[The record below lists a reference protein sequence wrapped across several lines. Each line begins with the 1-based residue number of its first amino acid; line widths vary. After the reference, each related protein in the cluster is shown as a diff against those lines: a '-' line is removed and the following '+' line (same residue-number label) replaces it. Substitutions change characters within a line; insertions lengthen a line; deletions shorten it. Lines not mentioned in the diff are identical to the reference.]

1 MAGIERH
8 VIPLPDVGAV
18 QDIRSVIPWDLDI
31 RLLEGGNAAGSIE
44 TISAKRVS
52 LSRFHFPW
60 KLHQRGAPPP
70 GMRTFGI
77 GVEPGQRLP
86 FCGYPLQDD
95 WLVAFPSASGF
106 DAQSDVSFRTY
117 GLTVDEALME
127 ETASALGLPSPAD
140 TVPEVGVYGA
150 SHVRASGIRESLNRI
165 FRVASQPRRD
175 ICEPG
180 LVRALEGDLVAQLLG
195 MLSGDSERRSR
206 PRYRDRALKRCLEF
220 IEQPTRRLISVQELC
235 EVSGAS
241 WRTLDYAFKER
252 FGVTPQAYLRA
263 RRLNAVQS
271 ELRDARSERGA
282 VARVAGEWEFWH
294 MGDFAGGYRQLFGEL
309 PSETLGRQSHVPGLG
324 PEVATQGRA

>member
-1 MAGIERH
+1 
-8 VIPLPDVGAV
+8 
-18 QDIRSVIPWDLDI
+18 
-31 RLLEGGNAAGSIE
+31 
-44 TISAKRVS
+44 
-52 LSRFHFPW
+52 
-60 KLHQRGAPPP
+60 
-70 GMRTFGI
+70 MRTFGV
-77 GVEPGQRLP
+77 GVVSGQRLP

-117 GLTVDEALME
+117 GLTIDEALLE

-140 TVPEVGVYGA
+140 SVPEVGVYGA

-165 FRVASQPRRD
+165 FGVASRPSRD
-175 ICEPG
+175 ICEPD

-195 MLSGDSERRSR
+195 VLSGASETSSR
-206 PRYRDRALKRCLEF
+206 LRHRDRALRRCLEF
-220 IEQPTRRLISVQELC
+220 IEQPTRRLINVQELC

-263 RRLNAVQS
+263 RRLNAVRS
-271 ELRDARSERGA
+271 ELRDARPERGA

-294 MGDFAGGYRQLFGEL
+294 MGDFARGYRQLFSEL
-309 PSETLGRQSHVPGLG
+309 PSKTLGRE
-324 PEVATQGRA
+324 PELRSPVGEQKAV